1 MDRIIPAI
9 PFLLIVAMVLPTE
22 VEFWLHEIRIWKESK

>member
-9 PFLLIVAMVLPTE
+9 PFLLMVVLVFPTE
-22 VEFWLHEIRIWKESK
+22 LEFWLHEIRIRRE